1 MFGINFIKAEP
12 TQYVF
17 HYQNGRLRRAG
28 PGLAFY
34 YYRPSSSILIVPI
47 SSVDVPFIFTEMT
60 SDFQAVTIQG
70 QLLYQ
75 VTDPAKVASVLD
87 FSIDGAVDRY
97 RTDDPEK
104 IPQRFVHQAQVYT
117 RAEIARLGLQEAPQ
131 AADRVAEA
139 VFFRLQESEYLAS
152 LGVKIL
158 DFAIVAIKPTPEMI
172 RALEA
177 EARERLLQQADE
189 AIYTRRNAAV
199 EQERLI
205 KENELNT
212 ELAVQA
218 KEQQIRE
225 GQVMADLAVET
236 REQEVRESQLAGQ
249 IQLEEARKALVQ
261 AQIENQRTQADAQ
274 AYTLDASL
282 QPLQNLDEAMLQLL
296 SVQSVDPRLMVSMAL
311 REIAQNAGK
320 IGHLNISPDLMQS
333 LMAYPER

>member
-1 MFGINFIKAEP
+1 MLGFHFLKAEP
-12 TQYVF
+12 TQFVF
-17 HYQNGRLRRAG
+17 HYQNGRLRRSG
-28 PGLAFY
+28 PGLTFY
-34 YYRPSSSILIVPI
+34 YYRPSASIVIVPL

-60 SDFQAVTIQG
+60 SDFQTVTVQG

-75 VTDPAKVASVLD
+75 ITDPAKVASVLD
-87 FSIDGAVDRY
+87 FSVDGAVDRY

-117 RAEIARLGLQEAPQ
+117 RAEIAHFSLNEAPQ
-131 AADRVAEA
+131 AADEVAGA
-139 VFFRLQESEYLAS
+139 VFTRLRESQFLES
-152 LGVKIL
+152 LGVEIL
-158 DFAIVAIKPTPEMI
+158 DFAIVAIKPTPEMA

-177 EARERLLQQADE
+177 EAREGLLQRADE

-199 EQERLI
+199 EQERVI

-212 ELAVQA
+212 DLAVQA

-225 GQVMADLAVET
+225 GRVKADLAVET
-236 REQEVRESQLAGQ
+236 REQEVRETRLAGQ
-249 IQLEEARKALVQ
+249 IQLEETRKALVQ
-261 AQIENQRTQADAQ
+261 AQIENMQAEADVQ
-274 AYTLDASL
+274 AYTLEAAL
-282 QPLQNLDEAMLQLL
+282 QPLQKLDDGMLQLL

-333 LMAYPER
+333 LLEN